1 MGSPSFKSTS
11 GSMILNS
18 SRQIFHICVSRA
30 RMSMIAVENCCNAC
44 SSAAAASGDAA
55 SVGRLGVAA
64 RDSDAGEPGICPTLD
79 ASEDARECRN
89 VVNNAPSP
97 VSLLRQRRLP

>member
-11 GSMILNS
+11 GSMMLSS

-64 RDSDAGEPGICPTLD
+64 RDSDAGEPGIYPTFT
-79 ASEDARECRN
+79 S
-89 VVNNAPSP
+89 
-97 VSLLRQRRLP
+97 